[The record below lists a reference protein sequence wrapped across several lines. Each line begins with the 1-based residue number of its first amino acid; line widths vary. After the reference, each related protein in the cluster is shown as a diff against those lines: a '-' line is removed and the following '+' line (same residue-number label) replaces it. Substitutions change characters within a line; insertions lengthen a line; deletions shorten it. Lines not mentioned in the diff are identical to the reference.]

1 MPETVTPTSHPAT
14 APATAHAASS
24 TVSAARRL
32 DAIAQIVAA
41 RRDMP
46 GALLPI
52 LHELQDVHGYV
63 PAESVPVIAQ
73 ALNLSRAEVHGVI
86 TFYHH
91 FREQPA
97 GRHVVQV
104 CRAEA
109 CQSVGA
115 DALVKHAER
124 TLGCSMHDTTADG
137 AFTLEPVFCL
147 GQCAIGPAVMID
159 DRLHGRVDAA
169 RFTRLIEGLR
179 DAMRAEQ
186 NNKNAVEASV

>member
-1 MPETVTPTSHPAT
+1 MPDTAIPT
-14 APATAHAASS
+14 APAGNGRTD
-24 TVSAARRL
+24 SADIAR
-32 DAIAQIVAA
+32 IVAA

-52 LHELQDVHGYV
+52 LHEIQDTQGYI
-63 PAESVPVIAQ
+63 PADAVPVIAK

-115 DALVKHAER
+115 DALAEHACR
-124 TLGCSMHDTTADG
+124 KLGCDFHETTADG
-137 AFTLEPVFCL
+137 QYTLEPVYCL
-147 GQCAIGPAVMID
+147 GQCATGPSMMIG
-159 DRLHGRVDAA
+159 DRIHARVDAKRFDKLVDAVREDQEA
-169 RFTRLIEGLR
+169 R
-179 DAMRAEQ
+179 A
-186 NNKNAVEASV
+186 

>member
-1 MPETVTPTSHPAT
+1 MPEIAIPT
-14 APATAHAASS
+14 APAGNDDAAAGTA
-24 TVSAARRL
+24 
-32 DAIAQIVAA
+32 AIAAIVAA

-52 LHELQDVHGYV
+52 LHEIQDSQGYI
-63 PAESVPVIAQ
+63 PPGAVPVIAK

-91 FREQPA
+91 FRDHPA

-115 DALVKHAER
+115 DGLAAHACQS
-124 TLGCSMHDTTADG
+124 LGCDFHETTADG
-137 AFTLEPVFCL
+137 QFTLEPVYCL
-147 GQCAIGPAVMID
+147 GQCATGPAMMIG
-159 DRLHGRVDAA
+159 DRLHARVDAR
-169 RFTRLIEGLR
+169 RFDRLIEAAR
-179 DAMRAEQ
+179 EDEEARA
-186 NNKNAVEASV
+186 

>member
-1 MPETVTPTSHPAT
+1 MPDIATPT
-14 APATAHAASS
+14 APADG
-24 TVSAARRL
+24 
-32 DAIAQIVAA
+32 DAIARIVAA

-52 LHELQDVHGYV
+52 LHDIQDSQGFI
-63 PAESVPVIAQ
+63 PAEAVPVIAK

-91 FREQPA
+91 FRDQPA

-115 DALVKHAER
+115 DALAAHASKA
-124 TLGCSMHDTTADG
+124 LGCDFHETTADG
-137 AFTLEPVFCL
+137 QFTLEPVYCL
-147 GQCAIGPAVMID
+147 GQCACGPAVMIG
-159 DRLHGRVDAA
+159 DRLHARVDAR
-169 RFTRLIEGLR
+169 RFDALTGALR
-179 DAMRAEQ
+179 EP
-186 NNKNAVEASV
+186 AVQPAQSVETQA

>member
-1 MPETVTPTSHPAT
+1 MPDTAIPT
-14 APATAHAASS
+14 APAGNGRTD
-24 TVSAARRL
+24 SADIAR
-32 DAIAQIVAA
+32 IVAA

-52 LHELQDVHGYV
+52 LHEIQDTQGYI
-63 PAESVPVIAQ
+63 PADAVPVIAK

-115 DALVKHAER
+115 DALAEHACR
-124 TLGCSMHDTTADG
+124 KLGCDFHEITADG
-137 AFTLEPVFCL
+137 QYTLEPVYCL
-147 GQCAIGPAVMID
+147 GQCATGPSMMIG
-159 DRLHGRVDAA
+159 DRIHARVDAKRFDKLVDAVRENEEA
-169 RFTRLIEGLR
+169 R
-179 DAMRAEQ
+179 A
-186 NNKNAVEASV
+186 

>member
-1 MPETVTPTSHPAT
+1 MP
-14 APATAHAASS
+14 
-24 TVSAARRL
+24 
-32 DAIAQIVAA
+32 DAIPTGSEAADAVARIVAA

-52 LHELQDVHGYV
+52 LHDIQDSQGFI
-63 PAESVPVIAQ
+63 PADAVPVIAR

-97 GRHVVQV
+97 GRHVVQI

-115 DALVKHAER
+115 EALAAHASKA
-124 TLGCSMHDTTADG
+124 LGCDFHETTADG
-137 AFTLEPVFCL
+137 QFTLEPVYCL
-147 GQCAIGPAVMID
+147 GQCACGPAMTIG
-159 DRLHGRVDAA
+159 DRLHARVDSQ
-169 RFTRLIEGLR
+169 RFDKLI
-179 DAMRAEQ
+179 DAVSERE
-186 NNKNAVEASV
+186 EAKA

>member
-1 MPETVTPTSHPAT
+1 MPDTAIPT
-14 APATAHAASS
+14 APAGNGRTN
-24 TVSAARRL
+24 SADIAR
-32 DAIAQIVAA
+32 IVAA

-52 LHELQDVHGYV
+52 LHEIQDTQGYI
-63 PAESVPVIAQ
+63 PADAVPVIAK

-115 DALVKHAER
+115 DALAEHACR
-124 TLGCSMHDTTADG
+124 KLGCDFHETTADG
-137 AFTLEPVFCL
+137 QYTLEPVYCL
-147 GQCAIGPAVMID
+147 GQCATGPSMMIG
-159 DRLHGRVDAA
+159 DRIHARVDAKRFDKLVDAVREDEEA
-169 RFTRLIEGLR
+169 R
-179 DAMRAEQ
+179 A
-186 NNKNAVEASV
+186 